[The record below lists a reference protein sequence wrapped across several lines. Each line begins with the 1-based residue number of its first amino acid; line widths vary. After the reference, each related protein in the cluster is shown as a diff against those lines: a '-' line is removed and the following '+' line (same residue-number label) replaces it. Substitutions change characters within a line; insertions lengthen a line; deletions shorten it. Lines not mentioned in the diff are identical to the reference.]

1 MSPMLS
7 ETNSRR
13 SAAAILLAIM
23 FLSADLL
30 VAQSNHNFGEF
41 DDEKTVSSAVVRPT
55 FIGETYISNI
65 DSNFDFSGQ
74 QTNLIGVNSTNE
86 ARGMYGFLNVITAVQ
101 TVESATLNLHCSV
114 VAGTAINQI
123 KSYSSSNLRDWRVGE
138 STWFNANF
146 STFWQQS
153 GGEGINDRTQWELP
167 ASYMQAGSA
176 GMYKVSYNVTHLV
189 QQSAINFEQSF
200 DFILS
205 SIGGMLDCEKSNN
218 QNATYEPELI
228 LIVNSI
234 TPGDGGSV
242 DSTFA
247 SNDTALMSSNFLL
260 EPETIPTISYENL
273 NGSGVE
279 FQFSLSEDFRDINDL
294 NWHYSTMNN
303 AFTGNATSGSFTIP
317 SSDSITPGGYI
328 YYRYRSL
335 DSTTMSSNWL
345 QGNFIL
351 PDLQTTNN
359 NDGTATVVLNSAVLS
374 TLGFKLIEDVEVN
387 SAVVNSNLG
396 GNNIATISPYVSSES
411 ILHTRL
417 NLDKLGLHSNSTII
431 DADLVLTR
439 SSSFGG
445 NVMLSIH
452 ENSDDSWVESTAS
465 WRNSNTLDQWTSG
478 GIFGL
483 QSSQM
488 TNVDGSQADSVFDF
502 SFKNLLQQEL
512 DSGLNDPIQ
521 LSIVARVPGETHSTG
536 TDTVSFYTSEIGTLN
551 NEPHIEITYSWTSN
565 STVGT
570 PEQIYPLDGHPVW
583 NQSGHNLSGNTT
595 PILEWNAS
603 STSSYNYIFEFS
615 SDEYF
620 RDIITSFDTGK
631 TFYPVSNYDFGSN
644 TPLNKGNMYHWRM
657 INYDNDDRFGTYS
670 ESSFL
675 VSSLTSNWLGG
686 DNYQMTLSTGI
697 ESNEEMI
704 PNCQDSSL
712 LSYAPDFNDFGSPF
726 IQIQDDPSIGQIVAI
741 FQCDLTNYILPQG
754 YAVTSSSLELT
765 LESSTNSGDV
775 GLWEGNNHNWSASKS
790 TWNSYDGDNSWSVPG
805 VEGADRGQ
813 LLDTQNIPNTAQQG
827 DTFTWN
833 ITSATQ
839 FGLREMRPV
848 DFILDIP
855 QSSSATS
862 NFFRFNSNFNGVNT
876 PELSFIYVPG
886 SNQLPSIPNLESPL
900 NGEWL
905 YQPGFTLDN
914 IRDPTFE
921 WNTSSNSP
929 VAGWAI
935 DIDVS
940 DTFSSPQLQ
949 SYNSWNDPGF
959 DIVNSEFELSN
970 ELDEGMKWYWRV
982 RGLSSTYQLGDWSAI
997 SHFFIPNNDFTVIDQ
1012 NHISQEIRHNEVLPA
1027 VSLPHFED
1035 TYIVDED
1042 SQFQPNHQSELEVL
1056 VGTSNTGYNS
1066 SGLFR
1071 MGIDNELQPPNS
1083 RVISAHL
1090 HLYSNPT
1097 LSTVGESI
1105 AVREILQ
1112 PWTVDGNQT
1121 SYNGNNNSN
1130 WSQIGGR
1137 GIGTD
1142 IGSILDIQQSS
1153 SGWMD
1158 WNVTYAVQKA
1168 LSTGTNSLS
1177 VMLYSTID
1185 TNNRMVHFSS
1195 VDSSTNR
1202 PYLEL
1207 IWSNGS
1213 APIPQD
1219 YPMNDFPADNSISW
1233 DSSSHALIAEEAPI
1247 FQWSLPSSSNFN
1259 ADAWRIFIDNDLN
1272 DEMAGQIVYDSRL
1285 NPTYFDLVNLEFYPP
1300 VNLDFSNHIQW
1311 SVQGIE
1317 NGMIGFTSNK
1327 TSYWLPNE
1335 ISEEIDSTDALV
1347 ELQDGSILSE
1357 LSYPLI
1363 TSDTYLDEGDPTNSK
1378 NGQGLYVG
1386 TSPSNP
1392 NAKASSLVSF
1402 DFSTLPLPST
1412 FDVISANL
1420 VLTEISN
1427 TSGLE
1432 GFFCSNMITDWDESS
1447 TWNSPTST
1455 SSWIAPGAFHSA
1467 DSDLPIIHTYFDIEV
1482 EEMNCDITSILQKSI
1497 VNGDDNLSIIL
1508 QPEYDSNGV
1517 IQGQFHFADSE
1528 NSNVDYR
1535 PKLIIEY
1542 RDINPWIP
1550 IAPILSGPLDG
1561 ATLWNYSSP
1570 LPQNVDQIDHTLTQ
1584 ANSNATDW
1592 EFCYSYDQRIFDC
1605 IDSVTETVDLPEN
1618 FSWDGLTNTLTFDD
1632 SAEIDSMATDEW
1644 TYWKMRAKQDY
1655 RIGDYSPT
1663 FKYRIPS
1670 DLGSSDGTGNYSYEL
1685 SRASIFELTGVLPEV
1700 LDASIDPNNLVNTGL
1715 DDLVRLGYDPATGGN
1730 SDILLDFDLSNI
1742 PWPNAITPTSM
1753 ILEMNL
1759 QSAGQS
1765 SSPLTVSVY
1774 ACSSFSEQTV
1784 TSVTAPLCS
1793 TTEITRTT
1801 ITPSNSGAVQ
1811 WDLTSLGQLNF
1822 ATGNLSFSIILDA
1835 ANVSSGY
1842 DFHTSEGP
1850 EYLHPKLVL
1859 EYVDNVG
1866 GIVPPSQP
1874 VLSSPSDG
1882 SVLYDTTGE
1891 TISSV
1896 DSVSLSWAASS
1907 GATAYVLSLSNATSI
1922 VTYDSRTDSEI
1933 VGNTF
1938 TTSSS
1943 LEVGEVYSW
1952 WVQAINQTIP
1962 GPSSSRWSFALGD
1975 PLHYFNNDG
1984 TYVYEIQDAA
1994 EVIEF
1999 GHVEVRDST
2008 ITDGFADSNFGSDDT
2023 ITLGTGCNGVAASLC
2038 YGLISLDASQV
2049 PLNQTQSV
2057 HSIDLT
2063 LFVESWDLSGGAYQI
2078 EFSIH
2083 EFLDTSWTEYGI
2095 TWNTTGINPGLT
2107 PGVDYD
2113 INPLDVQTYT
2123 STDSDLNFQIAMQ
2136 GMQVDDERHWIVI
2149 ANPISSGAVLDGF
2162 VNVYSSDANAN
2173 QNQKPLFEFHT
2184 TNTSALNIT
2193 TSATTFDSD
2202 TPIVFDVQS
2211 FDQFGNTNHPF
2222 VPSGGSIEWST
2233 TSGII
2238 SILNTSR
2245 ISLNPSISGLQTIS
2259 ACYGV
2264 ICTSYVIDIS
2274 PGIPV
2279 TLVAS
2284 LNSTNPIFSQTIT
2297 ADETAEIYSYV
2308 LDQYGNIVTSE
2319 IINYFTT
2326 NGTMGGVNGAV
2337 FSPHTVG
2344 VQTLTAQWT
2353 GVSTS
2358 LSVDLIVTVT
2368 PGAPDT
2374 VIIEGCQNIL
2384 ASGTSCP
2391 VYATVYDQHDNLVWF
2406 DDVGTY
2412 SFSTSNGNFVKVQTN
2427 TPHSQPPQPDVLVG
2441 DYTGVSIG
2449 NWTITIS
2456 TSTGLTDS
2464 IGVEVTYGEM
2474 ASLELISSSSAITA
2488 DEILEINATRIDI
2501 NGNRLPVIIPL
2512 ENWTSIS
2519 DGTLTPSLTHLWE
2532 PTFQGTKTLIATYEG
2547 FSENV
2552 SVFVSRGIIE
2562 ELQILVNEDVS
2573 NDWQFNITA
2582 DQTLDAEIRAYDAK
2596 GNVWYP
2602 QVDWTIEH
2610 PQWANMSELSK
2621 TSNSTET
2628 RFTPVHE
2635 SNNAYT
2641 IKAAY
2646 TEDEAIF
2653 STQILVMVSKG
2664 DLENFIISAVDFN
2677 GFTSVD
2683 LNNQFTITADE
2694 WVSFSSQLSDSDG
2707 NSYDSNIITWILVNS
2722 SSGEETDIT
2731 SQLNLNSMVWDATES
2746 GNWQI
2751 YAYAV
2756 NQRTQNLTQSFNI
2769 EVKNGNAIYVEI
2781 VASADSQDAGDEVT
2795 LMVYGYDSD
2804 GNKFPQVVDWKEDDG
2819 LPYNINSTSIEAE
2832 YIFNGRVS
2840 GNYSLSATFGAST
2853 DTVNV
2858 MVLSL
2863 SSPNYIDVN
2872 ISKTSLEQLESLSIS
2887 VIAYDE
2893 YWNIID
2899 VPSSTSRIDA
2909 SGRGD
2914 VTYKGQGVW
2923 NIETLDEGK
2932 QTATITIGSVSEQVN
2947 YTVDGNLAGFFA
2959 AGGSLYYVGAGMIVL
2974 IALAILAVGFRFI
2987 RRERDY
2993 YDDEEDEYEFDYDV
3007 DEVISSSPAPTPQVA
3022 MPPARPPTKPEPIT
3036 QPEPEE
3042 PEEENQ
3048 DDWMIDYRVED
3059 DGTEWGQADD
3069 ETWYYRESGQSEW
3082 VEWTD

>member
-1 MSPMLS
+1 M
-7 ETNSRR
+7 
-13 SAAAILLAIM
+13 
-23 FLSADLL
+23 
-30 VAQSNHNFGEF
+30 
-41 DDEKTVSSAVVRPT
+41 
-55 FIGETYISNI
+55 
-65 DSNFDFSGQ
+65 
-74 QTNLIGVNSTNE
+74 
-86 ARGMYGFLNVITAVQ
+86 
-101 TVESATLNLHCSV
+101 
-114 VAGTAINQI
+114 
-123 KSYSSSNLRDWRVGE
+123 
-138 STWFNANF
+138 
-146 STFWQQS
+146 
-153 GGEGINDRTQWELP
+153 
-167 ASYMQAGSA
+167 
-176 GMYKVSYNVTHLV
+176 
-189 QQSAINFEQSF
+189 
-200 DFILS
+200 
-205 SIGGMLDCEKSNN
+205 
-218 QNATYEPELI
+218 
-228 LIVNSI
+228 
-234 TPGDGGSV
+234 
-242 DSTFA
+242 
-247 SNDTALMSSNFLL
+247 
-260 EPETIPTISYENL
+260 
-273 NGSGVE
+273 
-279 FQFSLSEDFRDINDL
+279 
-294 NWHYSTMNN
+294 
-303 AFTGNATSGSFTIP
+303 
-317 SSDSITPGGYI
+317 
-328 YYRYRSL
+328 
-335 DSTTMSSNWL
+335 
-345 QGNFIL
+345 
-351 PDLQTTNN
+351 
-359 NDGTATVVLNSAVLS
+359 
-374 TLGFKLIEDVEVN
+374 
-387 SAVVNSNLG
+387 
-396 GNNIATISPYVSSES
+396 
-411 ILHTRL
+411 
-417 NLDKLGLHSNSTII
+417 
-431 DADLVLTR
+431 
-439 SSSFGG
+439 
-445 NVMLSIH
+445 
-452 ENSDDSWVESTAS
+452 
-465 WRNSNTLDQWTSG
+465 
-478 GIFGL
+478 
-483 QSSQM
+483 
-488 TNVDGSQADSVFDF
+488 
-502 SFKNLLQQEL
+502 
-512 DSGLNDPIQ
+512 
-521 LSIVARVPGETHSTG
+521 
-536 TDTVSFYTSEIGTLN
+536 
-551 NEPHIEITYSWTSN
+551 
-565 STVGT
+565 
-570 PEQIYPLDGHPVW
+570 
-583 NQSGHNLSGNTT
+583 
-595 PILEWNAS
+595 
-603 STSSYNYIFEFS
+603 
-615 SDEYF
+615 
-620 RDIITSFDTGK
+620 
-631 TFYPVSNYDFGSN
+631 
-644 TPLNKGNMYHWRM
+644 
-657 INYDNDDRFGTYS
+657 
-670 ESSFL
+670 
-675 VSSLTSNWLGG
+675 
-686 DNYQMTLSTGI
+686 
-697 ESNEEMI
+697 
-704 PNCQDSSL
+704 
-712 LSYAPDFNDFGSPF
+712 
-726 IQIQDDPSIGQIVAI
+726 
-741 FQCDLTNYILPQG
+741 
-754 YAVTSSSLELT
+754 
-765 LESSTNSGDV
+765 
-775 GLWEGNNHNWSASKS
+775 
-790 TWNSYDGDNSWSVPG
+790 
-805 VEGADRGQ
+805 
-813 LLDTQNIPNTAQQG
+813 
-827 DTFTWN
+827 
-833 ITSATQ
+833 
-839 FGLREMRPV
+839 
-848 DFILDIP
+848 
-855 QSSSATS
+855 
-862 NFFRFNSNFNGVNT
+862 
-876 PELSFIYVPG
+876 
-886 SNQLPSIPNLESPL
+886 
-900 NGEWL
+900 
-905 YQPGFTLDN
+905 
-914 IRDPTFE
+914 
-921 WNTSSNSP
+921 
-929 VAGWAI
+929 
-935 DIDVS
+935 
-940 DTFSSPQLQ
+940 
-949 SYNSWNDPGF
+949 
-959 DIVNSEFELSN
+959 
-970 ELDEGMKWYWRV
+970 
-982 RGLSSTYQLGDWSAI
+982 
-997 SHFFIPNNDFTVIDQ
+997 
-1012 NHISQEIRHNEVLPA
+1012 
-1027 VSLPHFED
+1027 
-1035 TYIVDED
+1035 
-1042 SQFQPNHQSELEVL
+1042 
-1056 VGTSNTGYNS
+1056 
-1066 SGLFR
+1066 
-1071 MGIDNELQPPNS
+1071 
-1083 RVISAHL
+1083 
-1090 HLYSNPT
+1090 
-1097 LSTVGESI
+1097 
-1105 AVREILQ
+1105 
-1112 PWTVDGNQT
+1112 
-1121 SYNGNNNSN
+1121 
-1130 WSQIGGR
+1130 
-1137 GIGTD
+1137 
-1142 IGSILDIQQSS
+1142 
-1153 SGWMD
+1153 
-1158 WNVTYAVQKA
+1158 
-1168 LSTGTNSLS
+1168 
-1177 VMLYSTID
+1177 
-1185 TNNRMVHFSS
+1185 
-1195 VDSSTNR
+1195 
-1202 PYLEL
+1202 
-1207 IWSNGS
+1207 
-1213 APIPQD
+1213 
-1219 YPMNDFPADNSISW
+1219 
-1233 DSSSHALIAEEAPI
+1233 
-1247 FQWSLPSSSNFN
+1247 
-1259 ADAWRIFIDNDLN
+1259 
-1272 DEMAGQIVYDSRL
+1272 
-1285 NPTYFDLVNLEFYPP
+1285 
-1300 VNLDFSNHIQW
+1300 
-1311 SVQGIE
+1311 
-1317 NGMIGFTSNK
+1317 
-1327 TSYWLPNE
+1327 
-1335 ISEEIDSTDALV
+1335 
-1347 ELQDGSILSE
+1347 
-1357 LSYPLI
+1357 
-1363 TSDTYLDEGDPTNSK
+1363 
-1378 NGQGLYVG
+1378 
-1386 TSPSNP
+1386 
-1392 NAKASSLVSF
+1392 
-1402 DFSTLPLPST
+1402 
-1412 FDVISANL
+1412 
-1420 VLTEISN
+1420 
-1427 TSGLE
+1427 
-1432 GFFCSNMITDWDESS
+1432 
-1447 TWNSPTST
+1447 
-1455 SSWIAPGAFHSA
+1455 
-1467 DSDLPIIHTYFDIEV
+1467 
-1482 EEMNCDITSILQKSI
+1482 
-1497 VNGDDNLSIIL
+1497 
-1508 QPEYDSNGV
+1508 
-1517 IQGQFHFADSE
+1517 
-1528 NSNVDYR
+1528 
-1535 PKLIIEY
+1535 
-1542 RDINPWIP
+1542 
-1550 IAPILSGPLDG
+1550 
-1561 ATLWNYSSP
+1561 
-1570 LPQNVDQIDHTLTQ
+1570 TQ

-2149 ANPISSGAVLDGF
+2149 ANPVSSGAVLDGF

-2464 IGVEVTYGEM
+2464 IDVEVTYGEM

-2488 DEILEINATRIDI
+2488 DEMLEINATRIDI

-2512 ENWTSIS
+2512 ENWTSVA
-2519 DGTLTPSLTHLWE
+2519 DGTLTPSMTHLWE

-2562 ELQILVNEDVS
+2562 ELQILVNEGVS

-2769 EVKNGNAIYVEI
+2769 EVNNGNTIYVEI